1 MKRGRRKSAI
11 SRPGKAR
18 RAKGGGSAP
27 LGRVIAVTSGKG
39 GVGKTG
45 IAVNLAASLA
55 RQGSRVVLL
64 DGDLGLGN
72 VDVMVGLTPSRSLDH
87 VLHEEQPLS
96 EVVVAGPDGVRII
109 PAGSGVGRLTQ
120 LGEEGQRAL
129 LDQVADLTDRP
140 DYLVIDTGSGIG
152 ENVLFLASCA
162 QEVLVVTTP
171 EPTSVTDAYAL
182 MKILSRTRGIRRFR
196 LVVNMAS
203 DEAAAREVYHRLSLV
218 ADRFLGVG
226 VDLAGFIPPDRAVS
240 EAICNR
246 NGILKAG
253 RAARALERLTETVAG
268 WRGESVSDGGVRILG
283 NHLAE
288 QGKPVP

>member
-1 MKRGRRKSAI
+1 MRRGRRRTTTAQ
-11 SRPGKAR
+11 PGKQPRAR
-18 RAKGGGSAP
+18 TQGAAP

-45 IAVNLAASLA
+45 IAVNLAVTLA
-55 RQGSRVVLL
+55 ERGNRVVLL

-72 VDVMVGLTPSRSLDH
+72 VDIMVGLTPSHSLDH
-87 VLHEEQPLS
+87 VLHESRPLS
-96 EVVVAGPDGVRII
+96 EVVVEGPAGVRII
-109 PAGSGVGRLTQ
+109 PAGSGIGRLSQ

-129 LDQVADLTDRP
+129 LDQVADLSDRP
-140 DYLVIDTGSGIG
+140 DYLVVDTGSGIG

-182 MKILSRTRGIRRFR
+182 MKILSRARGVRRFR

-203 DEAAAREVYHRLSLV
+203 DESAALEIYHRLSLV

-226 VDLAGFIPPDRAVS
+226 IDLAGFIPPDRAVS
-240 EAICNR
+240 EAICHR
-246 NGILKAG
+246 NGVLKAG
-253 RAARALERLTETVAG
+253 RAARALERLADTVSG
-268 WRGESVSDGGVRILG
+268 WKSGTSSRGGVQILG

-288 QGKPVP
+288 QGDPIP